1 MWVWVFGV
9 VSLAI
14 IWLGSW
20 VAGWF
25 EVNIG
30 VGWRI
35 LASFLVALFVGA
47 VLGLRRLKAR
57 RAARAFEA
65 EILKQ
70 SEQQA
75 AYARPDRRA
84 EILELRQQMEQGI
97 GSLKS
102 SRLGGGKG
110 GQALYALPW
119 YMIIGPPGSGK
130 TTALK
135 KSGLNFAFNPEEGGL
150 RGVGGTRNCD
160 WWFTNDAIL
169 LDTAGRY
176 ATETDDRDE
185 WLAFLGLL
193 KRFRSQKPINGV
205 LVAVSVTDLIDARED
220 QIADMARQLR
230 TRVDELMSR
239 LEMVVPVYLM
249 FTKTDL
255 IGGFVETFGDMRKSE
270 RDQILGATFALRGG
284 ERDAASE
291 FTREFDQVVNV
302 LHANALR
309 RVKTHRSFQGRQ
321 KILEFPVE
329 FQALRD
335 NVSSLVA
342 QLFQPNR
349 FQGTPIFRGFY
360 FTSGTQEG
368 NPVSRMLGRM
378 AQAFGLPP
386 DPGAQVAQV
395 EAKSYFVTD
404 LFQRVVFPDQ
414 NVAAATEGQRRRR
427 ALMRIA
433 FAASCLF
440 VSLAIT
446 IPSVVTYGRN
456 QDLVSGVE
464 AVSRSAATINWNDAS
479 PLPEKLTK
487 LDNLRTQYLK
497 LKGWDEDGPPTGMRW
512 GMYTGGSMLEP
523 VRSIYIEQLH
533 KGFTVTTRP
542 EIEAQLRAFKVADAE
557 GDTFTKQYDQLK
569 LYLMLGETERLD
581 VDFAAA
587 EVARYWAK
595 ALRSSKPDEDA
606 KLLLPHAKLY
616 LEMIK
621 KGEARP
627 WDHDKQLIDHAR
639 QTMLKAPR
647 VDRLYTMLVRDAN
660 RDVAPIKLT
669 DFFYGE
675 SAKWVTPKK
684 DLQVSGAYTKEGY
697 LQIKKVLNSQ
707 KAQLETETWV
717 LAENVKDSDAQTADV
732 MEKLRDRYFD
742 TYEKQWRELFLNIV
756 VKKPATDDEAIK
768 MYSALSEP
776 EWPYLRLIRS
786 LAENAR
792 VEVSEGELSKAAK
805 QVWERKKRLYMTRL
819 QNALRNGGGV
829 GGVGGVGGAPKEVT
843 PLSPMESAFLPLLE
857 FGAPPRESNGTGTP
871 KQLTEYIGF
880 MTALQGQLT
889 DQRDSPLAKKKD
901 MGPEYEVALRGT
913 LKLLEEQDVYTR
925 PMVEALLLN
934 PFLRNGVNR
943 PRRF

>member
-1 MWVWVFGV
+1 
-9 VSLAI
+9 
-14 IWLGSW
+14 
-20 VAGWF
+20 
-25 EVNIG
+25 
-30 VGWRI
+30 
-35 LASFLVALFVGA
+35 
-47 VLGLRRLKAR
+47 LRRLKAR
-57 RAARAFEA
+57 RAAKAFEA

-110 GQALYALPW
+110 TQALYALPW

-205 LVAVSVTDLIDARED
+205 LVAVSVTDLMDARDD

-230 TRVDELMSR
+230 TRIDELMSR

-249 FTKTDL
+249 FTKADL
-255 IGGFVETFGDMRKSE
+255 IGGFVESFGDMRKSE
-270 RDQILGATFALRGG
+270 RDQILGATFALKGD
-284 ERDAASE
+284 ERDASTE
-291 FTREFDQVVNV
+291 FVREFDQMVHV

-309 RVKTHRSFQGRQ
+309 RIKQHRSFQGRQ
-321 KILEFPVE
+321 KVLEFPVE
-329 FQALRD
+329 FQSLRD
-335 NVSSLVA
+335 NLSSLVG

-368 NPVSRMLGRM
+368 NPVSRMIGRM

-386 DPGAQVAQV
+386 DPGAQMSQV
-395 EAKSYFVTD
+395 ETKSYFVTD

-414 NVAAATEGQRRRR
+414 NVAAHTEAQRRRR
-427 ALMRIA
+427 TLMRIV

-440 VSLAIT
+440 VSLAII
-446 IPSVVTYGRN
+446 IPSTITFGRN
-456 QDLVSGVE
+456 QSLVSRVE
-464 AVSRSAATINWNDAS
+464 AVSRSASSINWNDSS
-479 PLPEKLTK
+479 PLPEKLAK
-487 LDNLRTQYLK
+487 LDNLRSLYLQ
-497 LKGWDEDGPPTGMRW
+497 LKGWDDDGPPTGMRW
-512 GMYTGGSMLEP
+512 GMYTGGNLLEP
-523 VRSIYIEQLH
+523 VRSIYIEQMH
-533 KGFTVTTRP
+533 KGFTVSTRP
-542 EIEAQLRAFKVADAE
+542 ELEAQLRAFKVADAE
-557 GDTFTKQYDQLK
+557 GDTFSKQYDQLK
-569 LYLMLGETERLD
+569 LYLMLGDTERLD
-581 VDFAAA
+581 VEFAAKQ
-587 EVARYWAK
+587 VARYWAK
-595 ALRSSKPDEDA
+595 ALRSSKPEEDA

-616 LEMIK
+616 LRMMKE
-621 KGEARP
+621 GEARP
-627 WDHDKQLIDHAR
+627 WDHDKQLIDHSR

-660 RDVAPIKLT
+660 SDVAPIRMS

-675 SAKWVTPKK
+675 SAKWVTPRKNV
-684 DLQVSGAYTKEGY
+684 QVQGAYTKEGY

-707 KAQLETETWV
+707 KVQLETETWV
-717 LAENVKDSDAQTADV
+717 LAESVKDSETQTEEV
-732 MEKLRDRYFD
+732 MEKLRDRYFT
-742 TYEKQWRELFLNIV
+742 TYEKQWRELFLDIE
-756 VKKPATDDEAIK
+756 VKKPATDAEAIK
-768 MYSALSEP
+768 MYGALSEP

-792 VEVSEGELSKAAK
+792 IHVSESELSKAGR
-805 QVWERKKRLYMTRL
+805 QLWQRKKSQYETRVRNLLRLHGS
-819 QNALRNGGGV
+819 ASSGSE
-829 GGVGGVGGAPKEVT
+829 KEVQ

-857 FGAPPRESNGTGTP
+857 FGAPPRDSDGTGTP
-871 KQLTEYIGF
+871 KQLTDYINF
-880 MTALQGQLT
+880 MTALQGKLT
-889 DQRDSPLAKKKD
+889 DQRDSPMARPKD
-901 MGPEYEVALRGT
+901 MAPDYEIALRGA
-913 LKLLEEQDVYTR
+913 LKLLEEQDPYTR
-925 PMVEALLLN
+925 PMLEPLLLN
-934 PFLRNGVNR
+934 PFLRDGVKR

>member
-1 MWVWVFGV
+1 MWVWVFGIV
-9 VSLAI
+9 GLAV

-20 VAGWF
+20 VASWF

-30 VGWRI
+30 IGWRI
-35 LASFLVALFVGA
+35 LASFLVALFVA
-47 VLGLRRLKAR
+47 VVIGLRRLKAL

-110 GQALYALPW
+110 RQALYALPW

-135 KSGLNFAFNPEEGGL
+135 KSGLNFAFNPEQGGL

-176 ATETDDRDE
+176 ATESEDRDE
-185 WLAFLGLL
+185 WLAFLSLL
-193 KRFRSQKPINGV
+193 KRFRSEKPINGV
-205 LVAVSVTDLIDARED
+205 LVAVSVTDLLEARDD
-220 QIADMARQLR
+220 QIADMARRLR

-239 LEMVVPVYLM
+239 LEMVVPVYVT
-249 FTKTDL
+249 FTKADL

-284 ERDAASE
+284 ERDAAAE
-291 FTREFDQVVNV
+291 FAREFDQLVQV
-302 LHANALR
+302 LHANSLR
-309 RVKTHRSFQGRQ
+309 RIKQHKSFQGRQ
-321 KILEFPVE
+321 KVLEFPVE

-335 NVSSLVA
+335 NVASFIG

-349 FQGTPIFRGFY
+349 FQGTPILRGFY

-368 NPVSRMLGRM
+368 NPVSRMIGRM

-386 DPGAQVAQV
+386 DPGAQNAQV

-414 NVAAATEGQRRRR
+414 NVAAHTEAQRRRR
-427 ALMRIA
+427 TVMRIA
-433 FAASCLF
+433 FAATCLF
-440 VSLAIT
+440 VSLAI
-446 IPSVVTYGRN
+446 IVPSIITYGRN
-456 QDLVSGVE
+456 QSLVSQVD
-464 AVSRSAATINWNDAS
+464 AIARSANSINWNDS
-479 PLPEKLTK
+479 TPLSEKLAK
-487 LDNLRTQYLK
+487 LENLRVQYTRLK
-497 LKGWDEDGPPTGMRW
+497 KWDDEGPPTGMRW

-523 VRSIYIEQLH
+523 IRSIYVEQMH
-533 KGFTVTTRP
+533 KGFTVPTRP
-542 EIEAQLRAFKVADAE
+542 ELEAQLRAFKVADAE
-557 GDTFTKQYDQLK
+557 GNTFTKQYDQLK
-569 LYLMLGETERLD
+569 LYLMLGDTERLD
-581 VDFAAA
+581 VDFAAK
-587 EVARYWAK
+587 EVSRYWAK
-595 ALRSSKPDEDA
+595 ALRSSKPEEDA

-616 LEMIK
+616 LEMVK

-627 WDHDKQLIDHAR
+627 WDHDKQLIEHSR

-660 RDVAPIKLT
+660 HDVAPIRLT

-675 SAKWVTPKK
+675 SANWVKPK
-684 DLQVSGAYTKEGY
+684 QEMEVQGAYTKEGY

-707 KAQLETETWV
+707 KVQLETETWV
-717 LAENVKDSDAQTADV
+717 LAESVKDSETQTEDT
-732 MEKLRDRYFD
+732 MEKLRDRYFK
-742 TYEKQWRELFLNIV
+742 TYEKQWRELFLNID
-756 VKKPATDDEAIK
+756 VKKPANDGEAIK
-768 MYSALSEP
+768 MYGALAEP
-776 EWPYLRLIRS
+776 EWPYLRLVRS
-786 LAENAR
+786 LAENCR
-792 VEVSEGELSKAAK
+792 IHVSESELSKAGREM
-805 QVWERKKRLYMTRL
+805 WERKKRQYLNRAKMMLRL
-819 QNALRNGGGV
+819 NSGGES
-829 GGVGGVGGAPKEVT
+829 GAKKDVQ
-843 PLSPMESAFLPLLE
+843 PLSPMESAFLPVLE
-857 FGAPPRESNGTGTP
+857 FGAPPRDSNGTGTP
-871 KQLTEYIGF
+871 KDLTDYIGF
-880 MTALQGQLT
+880 MTALQGKLT
-889 DQRDSPLAKKKD
+889 DQRDSPMARKKD
-901 MGPEYEVALRGT
+901 MAPDYEIALRGA

-925 PMVEALLLN
+925 PMLEPLLLN
-934 PFLRNGVNR
+934 PFLRNGVTR